1 MKVATLCDHTETQIS
16 VNRLVFLIV
25 DKFNPL
31 RITQLFYLEEAPHMV
46 LGMAAGSLV
55 QAWDVSNVNTKHSLS
70 GHSTLYESRLW
81 DHLDT
86 FCYIIDIFWRLRCYL
101 KESLAFGW
109 WELGSCF
116 YIPKC
121 LPNGHKDARS
131 DTEVG
136 SRQFARCL
144 RTPQYNLVLDM
155 QPFNFCVVA
164 NQRIGLAEGSVQEHS
179 TKGLFRDRL
188 HRHGQSSACLHLWL
202 WKYTSSPKQSRLR
215 TLFVHYHVD
224 FYMWVYCFM

>member
-1 MKVATLCDHTETQIS
+1 M
-16 VNRLVFLIV
+16 
-25 DKFNPL
+25 
-31 RITQLFYLEEAPHMV
+31 
-46 LGMAAGSLV
+46 
-55 QAWDVSNVNTKHSLS
+55 
-70 GHSTLYESRLW
+70 
-81 DHLDT
+81 
-86 FCYIIDIFWRLRCYL
+86 

-188 HRHGQSSACLHLWL
+188 HGHGQSSACLHLWL

>member
-86 FCYIIDIFWRLRCYL
+86 FCYIIDIFTPANIYHHIVTINDLNTNDKLHQNYKVSTL
-101 KESLAFGW
+101 ESL
-109 WELGSCF
+109 
-116 YIPKC
+116 
-121 LPNGHKDARS
+121 
-131 DTEVG
+131 
-136 SRQFARCL
+136 
-144 RTPQYNLVLDM
+144 
-155 QPFNFCVVA
+155 
-164 NQRIGLAEGSVQEHS
+164 
-179 TKGLFRDRL
+179 
-188 HRHGQSSACLHLWL
+188 
-202 WKYTSSPKQSRLR
+202 
-215 TLFVHYHVD
+215 
-224 FYMWVYCFM
+224 